1 MGGDGLG
8 ELLDQRAELADL
20 GRERVGDRL
29 RAVEG
34 GLDLA
39 FQGGQAPP
47 HLGHLA
53 GELGNATGQVGELVA
68 DRRSMTHAGRD
79 RVVEGE
85 RRQGGDTDGGGLGSA
100 DAQIEIE
107 GRAGRARDDHHADGD
122 KDGTKTH
129 HGGPRDSLATA
140 RPP

>member
-8 ELLDQRAELADL
+8 ELLDQRTELADL
-20 GRERVGDRL
+20 GRERVGNRL

-39 FQGGQAPP
+39 FHGGQAPS
-47 HLGHLA
+47 HLGYLA
-53 GELGNATGQVGELVA
+53 RQFGDAEGQVRELPA
-68 DRRSMTHAGRD
+68 DRGAMGHTGRD

-100 DAQIEIE
+100 DAQIEID

-140 RPP
+140 